1 MRIHTSLSRAEV
13 LACRPETAYF
23 SKLEERGSR
32 SRERAFDV
40 ILTGSS
46 NRKQNTGDPY
56 SADRAAT
63 WDEWGVFFGRL
74 FNADPDATCYA
85 YDGHDD
91 FNWKTGDRFAKGEMP
106 EDTHAQHRFE
116 YVGQLAGGGQLSR
129 CKSCPA
135 TRKHR

>member
-1 MRIHTSLSRAEV
+1 MRIHTNLSHAEV
-13 LACRPETAYF
+13 LACRPETAHF
-23 SKLEERGSR
+23 TKLEERGSR
-32 SRERAFDV
+32 SRERAFEI
-40 ILTGSS
+40 ILSGSS
-46 NRKQNTGDPY
+46 NRKQSYG
-56 SADRAAT
+56 ADQAAT

-85 YDGHDD
+85 YDGQDD

-116 YVGQLAGGGQLSR
+116 YVGQLATGGHLSR

-135 TRKHR
+135 TRRRH